1 MSPYTTSELASEAA
15 RRPFCARSVPL
26 PCDSSNIRV
35 GPSLGAFGDS
45 PVALRWARRD
55 ELVTWARR
63 VGERT
68 VIPGPID
75 CDNDSDRCV
84 SKLLRT
90 RAVGAVTPSFAA
102 SVSDPSGVGT
112 RDRTR
117 PDESGRPSYVTA
129 EGYRRLE
136 EEAHR
141 LWTVDRPRM
150 AKAVEIAAAEGD
162 RSENAEYQYSK
173 RKLAEIDRRL
183 RFLGK
188 RLDVLKVVSEAPPE
202 DGRVYFGTW
211 VRLADRKG
219 VEVVYRIVGPDEFDA
234 DRGWISVESP

>member
-1 MSPYTTSELASEAA
+1 M
-15 RRPFCARSVPL
+15 
-26 PCDSSNIRV
+26 
-35 GPSLGAFGDS
+35 
-45 PVALRWARRD
+45 
-55 ELVTWARR
+55 
-63 VGERT
+63 
-68 VIPGPID
+68 IPGPID

-150 AKAVEIAAAEGD
+150 AKAVEIAAAAFRYGGAGALFPPNILE
-162 RSENAEYQYSK
+162 
-173 RKLAEIDRRL
+173 RL
-183 RFLGK
+183 LRDIQAASQHIFVSDVNYETHGKHLLG
-188 RLDVLKVVSEAPPE
+188 
-202 DGRVYFGTW
+202 
-211 VRLADRKG
+211 LAD
-219 VEVVYRIVGPDEFDA
+219 A
-234 DRGWISVESP
+234 

>member
-1 MSPYTTSELASEAA
+1 M
-15 RRPFCARSVPL
+15 
-26 PCDSSNIRV
+26 
-35 GPSLGAFGDS
+35 
-45 PVALRWARRD
+45 
-55 ELVTWARR
+55 
-63 VGERT
+63 
-68 VIPGPID
+68 
-75 CDNDSDRCV
+75 

-234 DRGWISVESP
+234 DRGWISVESPVAKALLKREEGDEVTVATPRGSTRFEIVEVSVREPAPRKRGRNR